1 MKNPVLLSLIVFA
14 IYAQSFS
21 QSQND
26 CKIYFDEK
34 ASILDSLKPLS
45 SEKTKLSNAYWKE
58 INDQQNEKNLPS
70 AFNMEMSKV
79 LSDSIYFKEFFK
91 DEIDNRKRNLYQDD
105 FLYYKENMKLSS
117 KSLDK
122 IKPVLL
128 KRMEKYIKK

>member
-1 MKNPVLLSLIVFA
+1 MKYPVLLTLIVFA

-26 CKIYFDEK
+26 CKTYFDEK

-70 AFNMEMSKV
+70 AFNMAMSKV

-91 DEIDNRKRNLYQDD
+91 DEIDNRKRNLYQDWFD
-105 FLYYKENMKLSS
+105 PLFLGQF
-117 KSLDK
+117 
-122 IKPVLL
+122 
-128 KRMEKYIKK
+128 